1 MLGLMKLMKEIY
13 KLLIGMNL
21 DKKKII
27 NEKIF
32 IYIIVPFTII
42 DFVENSFELDIEYKK
57 YFKDYDCNAFNV
69 NEKQYYKNN
78 LKQSNPKENF
88 VDIPKLS
95 PVNDYEKLCEKIN
108 TFRKKP
114 ELKPIYEDLLNKFGQ
129 PNLKSV

>member
-42 DFVENSFELDIEYKK
+42 MIAMLLMLM
-57 YFKDYDCNAFNV
+57 
-69 NEKQYYKNN
+69 KNN
-78 LKQSNPKENF
+78 
-88 VDIPKLS
+88 II
-95 PVNDYEKLCEKIN
+95 KI
-108 TFRKKP
+108 
-114 ELKPIYEDLLNKFGQ
+114 I
-129 PNLKSV
+129 

>member
-42 DFVENSFELDIEYKK
+42 DFVKNSFELWI
-57 YFKDYDCNAFNV
+57 
-69 NEKQYYKNN
+69 
-78 LKQSNPKENF
+78 
-88 VDIPKLS
+88 
-95 PVNDYEKLCEKIN
+95 
-108 TFRKKP
+108 
-114 ELKPIYEDLLNKFGQ
+114 
-129 PNLKSV
+129 

>member
-32 IYIIVPFTII
+32 IYIIVPLTII
-42 DFVENSFELDIEYKK
+42 DFVKNSFELDIEYKK

-78 LKQSNPKENF
+78 LKKNNQNKISLIYQNYLLLMIMENY
-88 VDIPKLS
+88 V
-95 PVNDYEKLCEKIN
+95 
-108 TFRKKP
+108 KK
-114 ELKPIYEDLLNKFGQ
+114 
-129 PNLKSV
+129 

>member
-1 MLGLMKLMKEIY
+1 MLGLLKLMKEIY

-42 DFVENSFELDIEYKK
+42 DFVKNSFELDIEYKK

-78 LKQSNPKENF
+78 LKQSNLKENF

-95 PVNDYEKLCEKIN
+95 PVDILFNIMK
-108 TFRKKP
+108 
-114 ELKPIYEDLLNKFGQ
+114 
-129 PNLKSV
+129 

>member
-1 MLGLMKLMKEIY
+1 MK
-13 KLLIGMNL
+13 
-21 DKKKII
+21 
-27 NEKIF
+27 
-32 IYIIVPFTII
+32 
-42 DFVENSFELDIEYKK
+42 NSFELDIEYKK